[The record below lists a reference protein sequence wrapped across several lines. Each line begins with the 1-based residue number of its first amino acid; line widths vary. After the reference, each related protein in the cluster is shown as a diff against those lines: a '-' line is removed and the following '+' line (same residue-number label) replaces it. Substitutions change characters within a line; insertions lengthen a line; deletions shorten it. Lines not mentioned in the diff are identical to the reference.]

1 MINNIISHDTLS
13 QYIEDTCCENGVCVS
28 FEDDIDPNS
37 YVIIKVDQFYNSLN
51 IEKRP
56 ASIDCLIIRKC
67 LISGYGLTLVEL
79 KNIENSKG
87 FDLENMKS
95 KFDTTLN
102 DFIKN
107 RFRDP
112 LDIDYKDIKL
122 YFVSK
127 QEIYRRDL
135 GLKME
140 VLMNVRFKFN
150 EKQLMI
156 IPRMPNPTIKKCY

>member
-1 MINNIISHDTLS
+1 MIETINSHNILS
-13 QYIEDTCCENGVCVS
+13 AYIEDTCFENGVCVS
-28 FEDDIDPNS
+28 FEVDINPDS
-37 YVIIKVDQFYNSLN
+37 YTIIKVDKYYNSLN

-56 ASIDCLIIRKC
+56 PSIDCLIIRKC
-67 LISGYGLTLVEL
+67 LNNGYGLTLVEL
-79 KNIENSKG
+79 KNIETSKG

-107 RFRDP
+107 KFKNP
-112 LDIDYKDIKL
+112 LDIDYKEIKL
-122 YFVSK
+122 FFVSK
-127 QEIYRRDL
+127 QEIYKRDL

-140 VLMNVRFKFN
+140 VLMNVKFKFN
-150 EKQLMI
+150 DKQLMI